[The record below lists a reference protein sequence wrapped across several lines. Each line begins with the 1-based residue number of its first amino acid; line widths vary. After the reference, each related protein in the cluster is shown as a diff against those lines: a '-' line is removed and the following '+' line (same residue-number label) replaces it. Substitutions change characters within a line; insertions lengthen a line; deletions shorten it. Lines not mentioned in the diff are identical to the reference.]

1 MPWLKLKLHI
11 DEPRA
16 QALADAF
23 EEWGAISVTLE
34 DDADQPLFA
43 SFGAPDGSSPC
54 RGLETHW
61 DQTPLWSRVRVTGL
75 FPEHT
80 DTDDILARTRERL
93 GLAELPAH
101 EIDLLGDEDWAHSW
115 MAHYKPLPVGRNLW
129 IVPSWCTPPEP
140 SAVNIILD
148 PGLAFGTGDH
158 PTTSLCLEW
167 LSEQALAGKTLLDY
181 GCGSGILSI
190 AALRLGAAQAYAVD
204 IDPQALDVTRRNAV
218 HNAIHAGLNVMLPS
232 DLPAGFQAD
241 IVIANILMGTLIELA
256 PDIKNRVRPG
266 GLLAL
271 SGMLAGQEL
280 EVRPHYE
287 PPFAL
292 TARERQKWILLA
304 GRKPTGVG

>member
-1 MPWLKLKLHI
+1 MPWLQLKLHI
-11 DEPRA
+11 DEPQA

-34 DDADQPLFA
+34 DDADQPLF
-43 SFGAPDGSSPC
+43 
-54 RGLETHW
+54 ETRW
-61 DQTPLWSRVRVTGL
+61 DKTPLWSRVRVTGL

-80 DTDDILARTRERL
+80 DTEYILARVRERL
-93 GLAELPAH
+93 ELGESPAH
-101 EIDLLGDEDWAHSW
+101 EVDLLGDEDWAHSW
-115 MAHYKPLPVGRNLW
+115 MAHYKPLRLGRNLW
-129 IVPSWCTPPEP
+129 VVPSWCAPPEP
-140 SAVNIILD
+140 TAINIILD

-190 AALRLGAAQAYAVD
+190 AALKLGAARAFAVD
-204 IDPQALDVTRRNAV
+204 IDPQALAVTRQNAV
-218 HNAIHAGLNVMLPS
+218 HNRIHTGLDVMSPA

-256 PDIKNRVRPG
+256 PDIKSRVRPG

-271 SGMLAGQEL
+271 SGMLAGQEV
-280 EVRPHYE
+280 EVRPHYD

-292 TARERQKWILLA
+292 AARERQKWILLA
-304 GRKPTGVG
+304 GRKPADLG

>member
-11 DEPRA
+11 DQERA
-16 QALADAF
+16 QALADAL

-34 DDADQPLFA
+34 DAGDEPVFD
-43 SFGAPDGSSPC
+43 
-54 RGLETHW
+54 THW
-61 DQTPLWSRVRVTGL
+61 EQPPLWSQVRLIGL

-80 DTDDILARTRERL
+80 DTDDILARVRERL
-93 GLAELPAH
+93 GLTETPAH

-115 MAHYKPLPVGRNLW
+115 MAHYKPLPLGRNLW
-129 IVPSWCTPPEP
+129 IVPSWCAPPEAD
-140 SAVNIILD
+140 AVNIILD

-167 LSEQALAGKTLLDY
+167 LSEQVLAGKTLLDY

-190 AALRLGAAQAYAVD
+190 AALKLGAAAAFAVD
-204 IDPQALDVTRRNAV
+204 IDPQALQVTRQNAV
-218 HNAIHAGLNVMLPS
+218 HNGIHTTLDVMLPS
-232 DLPAGFQAD
+232 GLPPDLQAD

-266 GLLAL
+266 GSLAL
-271 SGMLAGQEL
+271 SGMLAGQET
-280 EVRPHYE
+280 EVRTHYE

-292 TARERQKWILLA
+292 AVRERQKWILLA
-304 GRKPTGVG
+304 GRRPANLG